1 MRRGRRRT
9 CTSKARIADVGG
21 HPEDPD
27 MSDGGIS
34 STGALP
40 YLRRMM
46 QFSWQRNS
54 LLADAAAN
62 IDDPNYHRRDVPVAE
77 FQAAMKTAREREQGL
92 PVPMPMSIANGHG
105 PFSDT
110 ESIRFTA
117 DGIRLNPVESGDF
130 RQHDGNDRNLERVMQ
145 DLAENALAFRLASE
159 LFRKEHDILRSA
171 IRERP

>member
-1 MRRGRRRT
+1 
-9 CTSKARIADVGG
+9 
-21 HPEDPD
+21 

-62 IDDPNYHRRDVPVAE
+62 IDDPNYQRRDVPVAE
-77 FQAAMKTAREREQGL
+77 FQAAMKTAREREEGL
-92 PVPMPMSIANGHG
+92 PLAMPIASGHG

-110 ESIRFTA
+110 EGIRFTP
-117 DGIRLNPVESGDF
+117 DGIRLNPVETGDF